1 MRNLLLFA
9 AVVLQGCVTAGTGSQ
24 DVAPAQPAT
33 PPAVEVPPEDP
44 FTLLKGHWDRV
55 TVARFSSDGKRLVTG
70 SADMTVRLWDLER
83 GYELM
88 RFVGHTQPVTAV
100 AISRD
105 GRMVAS
111 GSADNSVRVWSTRD
125 GRELRRL
132 VGHSQFVSALAF
144 SDDGLKLVSGSHDKS
159 IKLWDVDNGQALRSW
174 RAHQKTISC
183 LGIND
188 AMTNIISGSDDRTIG
203 FWRTSDGKAVWR
215 GSGHVGAVLACSA
228 DRSGSLAISLGADR
242 KLQLWDLKSGRSV
255 KRLDLSELAPTAS
268 AALAPDGTRFG
279 FSVLNPETN
288 RHEIRIGKVPAGDL
302 QSFRGHDGAVLAW
315 FFAANEVKTFGT
327 DEKLYVWRST
337 DSDKVK

>member
-1 MRNLLLFA
+1 MRILLLFA
-9 AVVLQGCVTAGTGSQ
+9 AAVLQACVTGGGVVQEVT
-24 DVAPAQPAT
+24 PAQPAAL
-33 PPAVEVPPEDP
+33 PLVEAPTEDP

-55 TVARFSSDGKRLVTG
+55 TVARFSSDGKKLVTG

-88 RFVGHTQPVTAV
+88 RFVGHTQPVTSVAV
-100 AISRD
+100 SRD

-132 VGHSQFVSALAF
+132 LGHSQFVSALAF
-144 SDDGLKLVSGSHDKS
+144 SDDGLKLVSGSNDKS
-159 IKLWDVDNGQALRSW
+159 IKLWDVDNGQALRTW
-174 RAHQKTISC
+174 IAHQKTVSC

-188 AMTNIISGSDDRTIG
+188 AMTNIISGSDDRTVG
-203 FWRTSDGKAVWR
+203 FWRASDGKALWR

-228 DRSGSLAISLGADR
+228 DRSGSLAVSLGADR
-242 KLQLWDLKSGRSV
+242 KLQLWDLRSGRSV
-255 KRLDLSELAPTAS
+255 RRLDLPELAPTAS

-279 FSVLNPETN
+279 FSVLSPETN
-288 RHEIRIGKVPAGDL
+288 QHEIRIGTVPAGDL

-315 FFAANEVKTFGT
+315 FFAANEVKTFGA
-327 DEKLYVWRST
+327 DEKLYVWRLSEPNKT
-337 DSDKVK
+337 K